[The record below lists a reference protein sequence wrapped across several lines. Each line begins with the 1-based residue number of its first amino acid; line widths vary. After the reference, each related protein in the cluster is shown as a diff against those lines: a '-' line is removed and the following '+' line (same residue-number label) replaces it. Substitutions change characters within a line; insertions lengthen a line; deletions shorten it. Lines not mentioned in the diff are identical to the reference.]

1 MSKFEEVKAEFLDE
15 IDENALHH
23 MFLDDDE
30 RSKNQKLVDLNLV
43 KEEDD
48 GTFTVISIPRL
59 EYLRRKRLM
68 VN

>member
-15 IDENALHH
+15 IDENALRH

-30 RSKNQKLVDLNLV
+30 RSKNQKLADLNLV